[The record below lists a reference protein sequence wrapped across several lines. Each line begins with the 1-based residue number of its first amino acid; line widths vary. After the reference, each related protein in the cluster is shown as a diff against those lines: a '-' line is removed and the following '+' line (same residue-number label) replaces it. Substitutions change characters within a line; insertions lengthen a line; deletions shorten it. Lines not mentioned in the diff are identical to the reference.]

1 MKIAFH
7 PAAELELN
15 EYSQFYET
23 EVPGLGLR
31 FLAEAQRLSRI
42 NSRAPKSRTGNR
54 KGFSSFCICQLP
66 TFLHL
71 SDRTRPYLGA
81 RHRAP

>member
-31 FLAEAQRLSRI
+31 FLAEARRLSELIAEHPNLGQEIEKDFRH
-42 NSRAPKSRTGNR
+42 
-54 KGFSSFCICQLP
+54 FVFVSFP
-66 TFLHL
+66 FLHL
-71 SDRTRPYLGA
+71 SDRTRPDLGA